1 MVIKASAHAA
11 HAVRTARAAR
21 ATFVIVLVLV
31 LSFAPINIVA
41 AFGQTGNGDQAASK
55 VVRVVENESDED
67 IQSNGEPSIEP
78 TPEQL
83 QANALLIDQT
93 SVTMPSIQAYVR
105 IDNGAGFE
113 ARNIIA
119 SLDSTPLQVRSI
131 LPNAADEKG
140 VLYFFLV
147 DVSTSISYNQIAAT
161 KQALKDFRYS
171 LGENDRM
178 VLISFGQDIDIMLN
192 GTEDVPTAE
201 ATIDQLVPNENA
213 TLLYDAINTA
223 IEMSTS
229 KDGEYPTRKVAF
241 VISDGVDYNEGGYT
255 RDELLS
261 RLHQGSLPLYALG
274 FDSGEKAYLDSF
286 GELARE
292 SGGQI
297 AVVSSRDMASRLFE
311 FNGYLRAYSLISL
324 EGPDNIVSNQAQMLT
339 IRMVFG
345 SKTIEKSI
353 AVEVREWIPDETA
366 PVVTLIEQLDDRRI
380 RIDFSEPLLGADDP
394 AHYVVKDSEGTSLVL
409 QSVKYREQTQSVLT
423 DADAGTDENAVDE
436 SADEGADESATDENA
451 TDAGTDESADAST
464 DEGTDAGI
472 AESTTDVSTTDENA
486 STTTTTAP
494 ASVEIIFEEKPF
506 TGSYSIEFINIS
518 DKSMERNALTESDSF
533 EFTGQPI
540 ALRYLNIILHD
551 YWWVIALVVLIIVVL
566 VVYWVIRRRKGL
578 VKVEGTI
585 GFGDSV
591 EFQHHFETPNSKP
604 ICLVV
609 TDMKGNANKVELD
622 VSSSIF
628 VGRSRSNNLS
638 FDDTKMSR
646 QHFTIESAGDTFY
659 ITDLETTN
667 GTYLNGAS
675 IKGRHHLN
683 DGDVITAGHEK
694 FVFKSRGTG
703 DSL

>member
-1 MVIKASAHAA
+1 MVIKTSVC
-11 HAVRTARAAR
+11 AVRAAR
-21 ATFVIVLVLV
+21 IIFVAALLLTLSLAPANTIV
-31 LSFAPINIVA
+31 
-41 AFGQTGNGDQAASK
+41 AFGQTGST
-55 VVRVVENESDED
+55 
-67 IQSNGEPSIEP
+67 EP

-83 QANALLIDQT
+83 QASALLIEQAT
-93 SVTMPSIQAYVR
+93 VTMPNIQAYVR
-105 IDNGAGFE
+105 VDNGASFE

-119 SLDSTPLQVRSI
+119 SLDSTPLQVRSV

-192 GTEDVPTAE
+192 GTEDAPTAE
-201 ATIDQLVPNENA
+201 TTIDQLVPNENA
-213 TLLYDAINTA
+213 TLLYNAINTA
-223 IEMSTS
+223 IEMSAS
-229 KDGEYPTRKVAF
+229 RDGEYPTRKVAF

-255 RDELLS
+255 RDELID

-292 SGGQI
+292 SNGQI
-297 AVVSSRDMASRLFE
+297 AVVSSGDLASKLFE
-311 FNGYLRAYSLISL
+311 LNGYLRAYSLVNL
-324 EGPDNIVSNQAQMLT
+324 EGPDNIVSNQAQTLT

-345 SKTIEKSI
+345 SKTIERSM

-366 PVVTLIEQLDDRRI
+366 PTVTLIEQLDDRRI
-380 RIDFSEPLLGADDP
+380 RIDFNEPLLGADDP
-394 AHYVVKDSEGTSLVL
+394 AHYVVKDSKGASLVL
-409 QSVKYREQTQSVLT
+409 QSVKYREQ
-423 DADAGTDENAVDE
+423 AN
-436 SADEGADESATDENA
+436 
-451 TDAGTDESADAST
+451 
-464 DEGTDAGI
+464 
-472 AESTTDVSTTDENA
+472 TTT
-486 STTTTTAP
+486 STTTTTTAATTTAAATTASP

-506 TGSYSIEFINIS
+506 TGSYSIEFIGIS
-518 DKSMERNALTESDSF
+518 DKSMERNALTESSSF

-540 ALRYLNIILHD
+540 ALRYLGIVLHD

-566 VVYWVIRRRKGL
+566 VVYWVIRKRKGL

-628 VGRSRSNNLS
+628 IGRSRSNNLS

-646 QHFTIESAGDTFY
+646 QHFTIESAGDSFY

-667 GTYLNGAS
+667 GTYLNGTS
-675 IKGRHHLN
+675 IQGRHHLN

-694 FVFKSRGTG
+694 FVFKSRGAG